1 MVVAAA
7 FQLSVLQGLQQQVP
21 AVAAV
26 EAFQLS
32 RASHRHSVWVLQIT
46 YPIPPPPPQR
56 APRSAS
62 RLSEPHQ
69 LLQARRLSGQHQ
81 LLQARQ
87 RSDSPQR
94 RHRPLGSRPPSV
106 RFQHLRR
113 LPRRPHSLRHR
124 QRLEPR
130 TQARR
135 SARRH
140 LRSARARNSNNQAS
154 PQLLARSHRHPR
166 LRSAPLLL

>member
-1 MVVAAA
+1 MVA
-7 FQLSVLQGLQQQVP
+7 FQHSVLQGLQQQVP

-32 RASHRHSVWVLQIT
+32 RASHRHLVWALQTMYLILR
-46 YPIPPPPPQR
+46 PPQ
-56 APRSAS
+56 APRSVS

-81 LLQARQ
+81 LLLARQ
-87 RSDSPQR
+87 RSDSPR
-94 RHRPLGSRPPSV
+94 RPHRPLGSRPPSV

-113 LPRRPHSLRHR
+113 LLRRPHSRRHR
-124 QRLEPR
+124 QRLGPR
-130 TQARR
+130 IRAQR

-140 LRSARARNSNNQAS
+140 LRSARARNSNKQAS
-154 PQLLARSHRHPR
+154 PRLLARSHRRPR
-166 LRSAPLLL
+166 LRLAPPLP